1 MQVTFLIGN
10 GFDLNLGLN
19 TRYSDFLETYK
30 HATDGDSKEVKKFKE
45 EILTNEKLWSDSE
58 LAFGRYTVRCKELG
72 ISAETFCDLHE
83 DFDDK
88 LGEYLLR
95 EEQRVCPSDIAPAF
109 GASLKKILQGLTTV
123 QKEQVQA
130 SINRNEYAFSYNFII
145 FNYTEIIDKIVTGE
159 NTAKLS
165 LGMRRVRNTSEN
177 NSIGKVIH
185 VHGTTDT
192 QMVLGVNDI
201 SQIACPELFEGQP
214 QELIESMIKV
224 QANKM
229 FEEKTDET
237 ALAILNQSDLIYV
250 YGMALGDTDA
260 LWWDRVCQVMK
271 SKPSLHTIIHV
282 FNASVSARHR
292 RKLVTFETRVKNRL
306 CSFTKDASASL
317 RDRIHIDASNI
328 FEEIKDACIVKEK
341 SQTA

>member
-30 HATDGDSKEVKKFKE
+30 HVTNDDSSEVKKFKE

-58 LAFGRYTVRCKELG
+58 LAFGRYTARCKELG
-72 ISAETFCDLHE
+72 ISAEAFCDLHE

-88 LGEYLLR
+88 LGEYLLQ
-95 EEQRVCPSDIAPAF
+95 EERRVCPSDIAPAF
-109 GASLKKILQGLTTV
+109 GASLKKILQGLTSV

-159 NTAKLS
+159 NAAKLS
-165 LGMRRVRNTSEN
+165 LGTRKVRNTSEN
-177 NSIGKVIH
+177 NCIGKVIH

-224 QANKM
+224 KANKM
-229 FEEKTDET
+229 FEEKTDEA

-260 LWWDRVCQVMK
+260 LWWDRICQLMK

-282 FNASVSARHR
+282 FNAPISRRHR
-292 RKLVTFETRVKNRL
+292 RKLVTFENKVKEHFA
-306 CSFTKDASASL
+306 SYSKDAPANLQS
-317 RDRIHIDASNI
+317 RIHIDSSNI
-328 FEEIKDACIVKEK
+328 FEDLKNVCITEDKNQ
-341 SQTA
+341 SA